1 MYFAV
6 HIFIHTTNIHIM
18 GSVAKVIEVIA
29 EGKSIEDAVE
39 NAAKEASKT
48 LKNVKSIYVEG
59 IKAEVDDGEIK
70 KYRVNAKVTFV
81 LD

>member
-1 MYFAV
+1 MA
-6 HIFIHTTNIHIM
+6 
-18 GSVAKVIEVIA
+18 SVAKVIEVIA

-48 LKNVKSIYVEG
+48 LNNVKSVYVEG
-59 IKAEVDDGEIK
+59 IKAEVEDGEIK

-81 LD
+81 LK